1 MAWPTDDL
9 IEDQLKKCHGV
20 LGVVAERLGC
30 NYEQLTM
37 HVGKSAH
44 LAYVL
49 QRSSTSAVDD
59 ATFFLRHGCK
69 AGDMASI
76 ALYLKK
82 IKDDREAGG
91 GGNGLAGQPIDFT
104 REVETV
110 HDLTDAEVIQIREV
124 IDRDYLVEGDL
135 RREVSMS
142 IKRLMDM
149 GCYRGQRHRRGLP
162 VRGQRT
168 RTNARTRKG
177 PRKAIR
183 KT

>member
-69 AGDMASI
+69 SGDMASI

-110 HDLTDAEVIQIREV
+110 HDLTDAELQAII
-124 IDRDYLVEGDL
+124 L
-135 RREVSMS
+135 
-142 IKRLMDM
+142 
-149 GCYRGQRHRRGLP
+149 RGLAGTVAP
-162 VRGQRT
+162 GETCPCCGREFPDVEQPEDI
-168 RTNARTRKG
+168 AV
-177 PRKAIR
+177 I
-183 KT
+183 

>member
-1 MAWPTDDL
+1 MSWPTDDL
-9 IEDQLKKCHGV
+9 IEDQIKECHGV

-37 HVGKSAH
+37 HVGKSSH

-91 GGNGLAGQPIDFT
+91 GGNGLSGQTIDFT
-104 REVETV
+104 KEVESV
-110 HDLTDAEVIQIREV
+110 HDLTDAEIRA
-124 IDRDYLVEGDL
+124 IIL
-135 RREVSMS
+135 RGIAGCAVPGERCPCCNQKVSGATTPPED
-142 IKRLMDM
+142 IAT
-149 GCYRGQRHRRGLP
+149 
-162 VRGQRT
+162 V
-168 RTNARTRKG
+168 
-177 PRKAIR
+177 
-183 KT
+183 